1 MPLFV
6 IMIIIIVVVVVSII
20 SIIITTTT
28 TAITTL
34 CSGSTSSGNATEVAC
49 RQQNLC
55 NIASA
60 AVTTLSHAARVLN
73 AAADILMLHS
83 MFTAIPVTFDD
94 LATSG

>member
-1 MPLFV
+1 
-6 IMIIIIVVVVVSII
+6 MIIIIVVVVVSII
-20 SIIITTTT
+20 SIIITTTPPT
-28 TAITTL
+28 TTTTPHTTIF
-34 CSGSTSSGNATEVAC
+34 SGSTSSGNATEVAC

-73 AAADILMLHS
+73 AVADILMLHS